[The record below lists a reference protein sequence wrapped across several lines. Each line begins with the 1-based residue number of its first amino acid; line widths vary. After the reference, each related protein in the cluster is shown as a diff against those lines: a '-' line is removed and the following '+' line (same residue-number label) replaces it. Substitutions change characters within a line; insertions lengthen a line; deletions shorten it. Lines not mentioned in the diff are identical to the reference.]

1 MTDIRDLYK
10 LVAELDQ
17 ERDDTVNLYDS
28 VDIELNEGFVIETG
42 VVGFTKDGIVLEADE
57 STLEFLDLNDILIEE
72 TDSLINENKSF
83 QLNES
88 HVSKFDSLEDLAK
101 AYPKDMHDY
110 IQGGSGS
117 PDFEQE
123 LYAIAYDN
131 GIGGRGPVRYWE
143 PRPEQVLNWVMGE
156 LGPDFHPTDHG
167 DQIDEAPGAETLA
180 HNQGTEEENLKAFG
194 LAESDSGDD
203 IFTPAGR
210 SVANRIIRNH
220 PELLAKHGLEKVIN
234 AIQNV
239 TDHIHDLEEIGTSD
253 VGHWMNSVY
262 LGLGEPSIFKDD
274 LDANQKRVGQLGP
287 TEKVKNNNIGKLVG
301 GEGADPLLK
310 IKHLALGDN
319 AELDEGLKGWL
330 AGAALLATLWG
341 VEVHQA
347 KKAVEASPQ
356 IQKLIQLHQ
365 RAEREGDP
373 AKIKELEDRLETAK
387 DHFLITG
394 REIMNKKGEP
404 VDPTY
409 EAKYQGREVPL
420 GKPMQGDV
428 KKSKVYVRKPN
439 GKVVKV
445 NFGDKTMRIKKNS
458 PSHRKSFRARHHCE
472 NPGPRWKA
480 RYWSC
485 RAW

>member
-1 MTDIRDLYK
+1 MTDTRDLYK
-10 LVAELDQ
+10 LVVELDQ
-17 ERDDTVNLYDS
+17 ERDDIVNLYDS
-28 VDIELNEGFVIETG
+28 VDLELNEGFAIETG
-42 VVGFTKDGIVLEADE
+42 VVGFTKDGIILEADE
-57 STLEFLDLNDILIEE
+57 TTLEFLDLNDISLEE
-72 TDSLINENKSF
+72 SDVAITESKSF
-83 QLNES
+83 QLTES
-88 HVSKFDSLEDLAK
+88 RD
-101 AYPKDMHDY
+101 YP
-110 IQGGSGS
+110 
-117 PDFEQE
+117 
-123 LYAIAYDN
+123 
-131 GIGGRGPVRYWE
+131 
-143 PRPEQVLNWVMGE
+143 
-156 LGPDFHPTDHG
+156 
-167 DQIDEAPGAETLA
+167 
-180 HNQGTEEENLKAFG
+180 
-194 LAESDSGDD
+194 
-203 IFTPAGR
+203 FTPAGN
-210 SVANRIIRNH
+210 SVLRRISTSH
-220 PELLAKHGLEKVIN
+220 PELFKYGPEKLVN
-234 AIQNV
+234 AIHSV
-239 TDHIHDLEEIGTSD
+239 TDHLTDLEEIGTSD
-253 VGHWMNSVY
+253 VSIWVNDVHRE
-262 LGLGEPSIFKDD
+262 LGEPSIFNKHSEVDEGHAYSDRPYVCVHPKKGKCKVHADSSYEAVKKAAQKWGLKSTSGIDAYLADVEHKPVDED
-274 LDANQKRVGQLGP
+274 LGPEQKRVGQLGP

-301 GEGADPLLK
+301 GESVDPLRT
-310 IKHLALGDN
+310 IKKLALGES
-319 AELDEGLKGWL
+319 ELDEGLKGWL

-365 RAEREGDP
+365 RAEHEGDP

-394 REIMNKKGEP
+394 REIMNKQGEP

>member
-1 MTDIRDLYK
+1 MTDTRDLYK
-10 LVAELDQ
+10 LVVELDQ
-17 ERDDTVNLYDS
+17 ERDDIVNLYDS
-28 VDIELNEGFVIETG
+28 VDLELNEGFAIETG
-42 VVGFTKDGIVLEADE
+42 VVGFTKDGIILEADE
-57 STLEFLDLNDILIEE
+57 TTLEFLDLNDISLEE
-72 TDSLINENKSF
+72 SDVAITENKSF
-83 QLNES
+83 QLTES
-88 HVSKFDSLEDLAK
+88 RD
-101 AYPKDMHDY
+101 YP
-110 IQGGSGS
+110 
-117 PDFEQE
+117 
-123 LYAIAYDN
+123 
-131 GIGGRGPVRYWE
+131 
-143 PRPEQVLNWVMGE
+143 
-156 LGPDFHPTDHG
+156 
-167 DQIDEAPGAETLA
+167 
-180 HNQGTEEENLKAFG
+180 
-194 LAESDSGDD
+194 
-203 IFTPAGR
+203 FTPAGN
-210 SVANRIIRNH
+210 SVLRRISTSH
-220 PELLAKHGLEKVIN
+220 PELFKYGPEKLVN
-234 AIQNV
+234 AIHSV
-239 TDHIHDLEEIGTSD
+239 TDHLTDLEEIGTSD
-253 VGHWMNSVY
+253 VSHWVNEVHRE
-262 LGLGEPSIFKDD
+262 LGEPSIFKKHGEVEED

-301 GEGADPLLK
+301 GESVDPLRA
-310 IKHLALGDN
+310 IKKLALGES
-319 AELDEGLKGWL
+319 ELDEGLKGWL

-394 REIMNKKGEP
+394 REIMNKQGEP